1 MIVIEKI
8 ATDLVAQNTNPGIID
23 IFLGLPADTYNMGW
37 FYKNIK
43 DMCSASFISQTHRKG
58 IAVGKLFGI
67 NGISC
72 EKLLASSSDYEHVVF
87 EISDREFIKLPKYY
101 AKSLLKKC
109 NVIIYDYIEGGSFFG
124 TNLLQTIEALGVKP
138 KNLYL
143 HTTGY
148 NFNETSIPNCTVLP
162 NANLFALVVAQSVWN
177 NKETLTNKEAQV
189 LFHSILDARD
199 CNKFKYHAFLPVRK
213 PRESRIKLIADLH
226 AKKVLDDCLWSM
238 AWSKKDGYLKY
249 EFNDT
254 PNIKT
259 HQDTARKQD
268 DKNIKKF
275 IKAYEKKL
283 PRSLPDLPARFED
296 FATNDWTWG
305 VNVRWGVSL
314 ETFTLKEHPA
324 YINPQGFLTE
334 KTFRLL
340 LNGITPLILSAE
352 GADTELRRLGF
363 RIPDFGWDHLS
374 GGERREAIT
383 DFLIEDHKVKAS
395 HKQYREDAFHNMML
409 FRDTDFLVNCVIGG
423 LAHIDVQ

>member
-8 ATDLVAQNTNPGIID
+8 ATDFVAQESNPGIID
-23 IFLGLPADTYNMGW
+23 IFLGPSCDTYNMGW

-43 DMCSASFISQTHRKG
+43 NMCSESFISQTHAKG

-72 EKLLASSSDYEHVVF
+72 ERLLASSTDYEHVVF
-87 EISDREFIKLPKYY
+87 EISDRDFIKLPKHY
-101 AKSLLKKC
+101 AKSLLKTC
-109 NVIIYDYIEGGSFFG
+109 NVMIYDYIEGGSFLG
-124 TNLLQTIEALGVKP
+124 TNLIQTINAFGIKP

-148 NFNETSIPNCTVLP
+148 NFKETDIPNCTVLP
-162 NANLFALVVAQSVWN
+162 NANLFALIVAQSVDERYLN
-177 NKETLTNKEAQV
+177 SEEAGV
-189 LFHSILDARD
+189 LFHSILDSRD
-199 CNKFKYHAFLPVRK
+199 SNKFKYHAFLPVRK
-213 PRESRIKLIADLH
+213 PRESRIKMIADLH

-249 EFNDT
+249 EFNNT

-259 HQDTARKQD
+259 HQDTAKKNT

-283 PRSLPDLPARFED
+283 PRSLPDLPTRFED

-305 VNVRWGVSL
+305 RDVRWGVSL

-340 LNGITPLILSAE
+340 LNGITPLVLGAA
-352 GADTELRRLGF
+352 GADTELSRIGF
-363 RIPDFGWDHLS
+363 RIPDFGWDELS
-374 GGERREAIT
+374 GGKRREAIT
-383 DFLIEDHKVKAS
+383 DFIIKDHKAKVS
-395 HKQYREDAFHNMML
+395 HEQYRKDALHNMML
-409 FRDTDFLVNCVIGG
+409 FRDTDFLVNLMLEGISK
-423 LAHIDVQ
+423 IEVQ

>member
-8 ATDLVAQNTNPGIID
+8 ATEIVAQNSNPGIID
-23 IFLGLPADTYNMGW
+23 IFLGNPADTYNMGW
-37 FYKNIK
+37 LYKNIK
-43 DMCSASFISQTHRKG
+43 TMCDKSFITQTHRKG

-67 NGISC
+67 SGISC
-72 EKLLASSSDYEHVVF
+72 EKLLASSTDYEHVVF

-101 AKSLLKKC
+101 AKSLLKTC
-109 NVIIYDYIEGGSFFG
+109 NVIIYDYIEGGSFLG
-124 TNLLQTIEALGVKP
+124 TSLTQTIEALNVKP

-148 NFNETSIPNCTVLP
+148 NFKETSIPNCTVLP
-162 NANLFALVVAQSVWN
+162 NANLFALIIAQAVD
-177 NKETLTNKEAQV
+177 ERTLNTEEAGV
-189 LFHSILDARD
+189 LFHSILDSRD
-199 CNKFKYHAFLPVRK
+199 SNKFKYHAFLSVRK
-213 PRESRIKLIADLH
+213 PRESRIKMIADLH

-238 AWSKKDGYLKY
+238 AWSKKDSYLKY
-249 EFNDT
+249 EFNNT

-259 HQDTARKQD
+259 HQDTAKKSG

-283 PRSLPDLPARFED
+283 PRQLPDLPSRFED
-296 FATNDWTWG
+296 VVTNDWTWG
-305 VNVRWGVSL
+305 ENVRWGVSL

-324 YINPQGFLTE
+324 YANPQGFITE

-340 LNGITPLILSAE
+340 LNGITPLVLSAA
-352 GADTELRRLGF
+352 GADAELRRIGF

-383 DFLIEDHKVKAS
+383 DFLIKDHKTKVS
-395 HKQYREDAFHNMML
+395 HEKYREDSFHNMML
-409 FRDTDFLVNCVIGG
+409 FRDTDFLVNLMIDG
-423 LAHIDVQ
+423 LAHIDV